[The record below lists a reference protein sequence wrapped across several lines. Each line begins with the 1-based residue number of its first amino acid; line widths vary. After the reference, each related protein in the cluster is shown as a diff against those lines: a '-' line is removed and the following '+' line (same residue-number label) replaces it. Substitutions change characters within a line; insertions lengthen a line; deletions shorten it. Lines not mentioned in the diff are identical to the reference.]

1 MPYNVKEGLT
11 SRILMPAYH
20 NDNAEYQIFRMNY
33 TMKLVPLQPSQNIAV
48 IVVDRFR
55 K

>member
-1 MPYNVKEGLT
+1 
-11 SRILMPAYH
+11 MPAYH

-33 TMKLVPLQPSQNIAV
+33 TMKLVPLQPSQNIV